1 MHYTLKHLR
10 YIEAAERHQSITAA
24 AEALAVSPSSIAAA
38 IDNIEAQLAQP
49 IFARVPSRGIAA
61 TSFGR
66 RIVDE
71 IRLLLVAQARF
82 DAKITDLEQ
91 RIDGTARIACFT
103 PLAPILLPTI
113 LSEVRERYPALMI
126 EVIEGTWE
134 EVSRAVD
141 KGDADFAFCYDLIDE
156 RDYRFLP
163 LFVGHPHAALP
174 ASHPLASGRFVTL
187 EQLAPEPLVVLDL
200 ELSRRY
206 LMDLFASRKLK
217 PNVVYSARSTDMM
230 RALIA
235 SGMCYGIFNIRPMS
249 KQTYARGDLV
259 RLPLAGEYDAPK
271 AGVIIRRDVQLTPV
285 CEAII
290 ATCEMQ
296 AMRGAFDPAIIRPYI
311 PQEY

>member
-38 IDNIEAQLAQP
+38 IDHIEAQAGKP
-49 IFARVPSRGIAA
+49 VFARIPSRGIAA
-61 TSFGR
+61 TQFGR
-66 RIVDE
+66 KFLDE
-71 IRLLLVAQARF
+71 IRLLLAAQARF
-82 DAKITDLEQ
+82 DNKISGLEQ

-113 LSEVRERYPALMI
+113 LSEVRERYPHLSIDVVESTLEEIAGALDSG
-126 EVIEGTWE
+126 E
-134 EVSRAVD
+134 
-141 KGDADFAFCYDLIDE
+141 ADFALCYGPVQELVYD
-156 RDYRFLP
+156 FVP
-163 LFVGHPHAALP
+163 LFVGYPHAALP
-174 ASHPLASGRFVTL
+174 AAHPLASGRFVTL

-206 LMDLFASRKLK
+206 LMDLFAARGLK

-235 SGMCYGIFNIRPMS
+235 ADMCYGIFNIRPMS

-259 RLPLAGEYDAPK
+259 RLPLAGKHEAPR
-271 AGVIIRRDVQLTPV
+271 AGVLTRRDVKLTPV
-285 CEAII
+285 CQAII

-296 AMRGAFDPAIIRPYI
+296 AMRGVFDSAFVRPHL
-311 PQEY
+311 PQE

>member
-24 AEALAVSPSSIAAA
+24 AEALSVSPSSIAAA
-38 IDNIEAQLAQP
+38 IDHVEAQLGQP
-49 IFARVPSRGIAA
+49 IFARTPSRGIAA

-66 RIVDE
+66 KIIDE

-82 DAKITDLEQ
+82 NGKITDLEQ
-91 RIDGTARIACFT
+91 SIDGTARIACFT

-113 LSEVRERYPALMI
+113 LCEVRERYPNLMI
-126 EVIEGTWE
+126 EVMEGNWD
-134 EVSRAVD
+134 EVARAVD
-141 KGDADFAFCYDLIDE
+141 SGDADFAISYGLVNE
-156 RDYRFLP
+156 LVYRFLP

-174 ASHPLASGRFVTL
+174 ASHLLASGRFVTL

-200 ELSRRY
+200 DLSRRY
-206 LMDLFASRKLK
+206 LMDLFAARGLK

-235 SGMCYGIFNIRPMS
+235 AGMCYGIFNIRPMS

-259 RLPLAGEYDAPK
+259 RLPLAGEHDAPR
-271 AGVIIRRDVQLTPV
+271 AGVLTRRDVKLPPV

-290 ATCEMQ
+290 ATCELQ
-296 AMRGAFDPAIIRPYI
+296 AMRGEFDRAFVRPYL
-311 PQEY
+311 P